1 MYFFIL
7 NPCAGR
13 GRSVKIMQRV
23 IEILEKKRT
32 DFKVI
37 KTEYPGHATLI
48 AKDAI
53 KNGYK
58 SIIAVGGDGT
68 VMEVA
73 NGMIGETATMGIIPA
88 GTGNDFI
95 KTVGIPNDP
104 EIAAEIVLNKRHK
117 KIDIGLANDGRYFLN
132 ISSTGFDVE
141 VIKNT
146 EKVKGFLTGLTAYY
160 TAVFMAMFGYKFKK
174 VILRTKDSVIEKTV
188 LLVAVANGIA
198 YGGGMK
204 VAPEAS
210 IEDGLL
216 NVIIVEKMPR
226 WVIPFQLPKF
236 VKGDHEKIKY
246 IQKFKCE
253 SVTIETEKQE
263 LINMDGEIAGT
274 TPVTFSVKSKAINVF
289 AP

>member
-1 MYFFIL
+1 MYCFIL
-7 NPCAGR
+7 NPVAGR
-13 GRSVKIMQRV
+13 GRSVKTMQRV
-23 IEILEKKRT
+23 KEILEKRRAKY
-32 DFKVI
+32 KVI
-37 KTEYPGHATLI
+37 ETEYPGHATVI

-53 KNGYK
+53 KEGIK

-68 VMEVA
+68 VLEVA
-73 NGMIGETATMGIIPA
+73 NGMIGENATMGIIPA

-104 EIAAEIVLNKRHK
+104 EIATDILFKENHK
-117 KIDIGLANDGRYFLN
+117 QVDIGIANDTRYFLN
-132 ISSTGFDVE
+132 VSGTGFDVE
-141 VIKNT
+141 VLKNT

-160 TAVFMAMFGYKFKK
+160 TAVFMALFGYRFKK
-174 VILRTKDSVIEKTV
+174 VVLKMPDKTVEKKV

-216 NVIIVEKMPR
+216 NVTVVEKMPR
-226 WVIPFQLPKF
+226 WRIALELPKF
-236 VKGDHEKIKY
+236 VKGEHEAIKY
-246 IQKFKCE
+246 IEKYKCE
-253 SVTIETEKQE
+253 SVTIETEKPE
-263 LINMDGEIAGT
+263 PLNMDGDIIGS
-274 TPVTFSVKSKAINVF
+274 TPVTFKVIKNAINVF

>member
-13 GRSVKIMQRV
+13 GRSVKVMQRV

-37 KTEYPGHATLI
+37 NTEYPGHATLI

-73 NGMIGETATMGIIPA
+73 NGMIGAKATMGIIPA

-104 EIAAEIVLNKRHK
+104 EIAAEM
-117 KIDIGLANDGRYFLN
+117 Y
-132 ISSTGFDVE
+132 
-141 VIKNT
+141 
-146 EKVKGFLTGLTAYY
+146 
-160 TAVFMAMFGYKFKK
+160 
-174 VILRTKDSVIEKTV
+174 
-188 LLVAVANGIA
+188 
-198 YGGGMK
+198 
-204 VAPEAS
+204 
-210 IEDGLL
+210 
-216 NVIIVEKMPR
+216 
-226 WVIPFQLPKF
+226 
-236 VKGDHEKIKY
+236 
-246 IQKFKCE
+246 
-253 SVTIETEKQE
+253 
-263 LINMDGEIAGT
+263 
-274 TPVTFSVKSKAINVF
+274 
-289 AP
+289 